1 MEYIQNL
8 NPKQENQTMNFH
20 SKDGDPSPQCLMT
33 TATPSGTSPG
43 SQRSRTASEIEMKKF
58 NWKIQNLNPRQE
70 NQTMNFHSKD
80 GDPSPPCLTTTATP
94 SGTSPGSQHSRT
106 ASEIE
111 MKKQKLE
118 YTKFEPK
125 ARKPND
131 EFPLKGWR
139 ASPPCLTTTA
149 TPSGTS
155 PGSQRSRTASE
166 IRKK

>member
-1 MEYIQNL
+1 MKKTKLEYIQNL
-8 NPKQENQTMNFH
+8 NPK
-20 SKDGDPSPQCLMT
+20 
-33 TATPSGTSPG
+33 
-43 SQRSRTASEIEMKKF
+43 
-58 NWKIQNLNPRQE
+58 QE

-131 EFPLKGWR
+131 EFPLEGWG
-139 ASPPCLTTTA
+139 SIA
-149 TPSGTS
+149 TMFDDNRYALRHIARLAAQQCS
-155 PGSQRSRTASE
+155 
-166 IRKK
+166 K